1 MTQFSTT
8 TNEGAIDITMPTS
21 TDLSDYQYHFVKLD
35 GDEEVV
41 ASGATEKVI
50 GILQNKPDGST
61 TRTDAVVRVQ
71 GVSKLKIN
79 EAVAMGQYLTS
90 TAEAK
95 GEVVASAD
103 EEVGAMAL
111 TSGDAQNDLIRVLV
125 NHWRSSSAE
134 A

>member
-1 MTQFSTT
+1 MTQFSTI

-41 ASGATEKVI
+41 ASGAIEKVI